1 MEDDKVVPLG
11 REELSEFDKQLVE
24 KSVRIEI
31 PLRDAS
37 RVEIRDML
45 GYVIRLAQ
53 EASAQTHEEKNERT
67 MRLKVWA
74 SLRDAQLRIIDYRR
88 KARQRN
94 RKDAEERLG

>member
-1 MEDDKVVPLG
+1 MTENVIPLG

-37 RVEIRDML
+37 RVEIRAML

-53 EASAQTHEEKNERT
+53 EASAQTHEEPNERT

-88 KARQRN
+88 KARQRS
-94 RKDAEERLG
+94 RRDAEGRLG